1 MENVYKNDFLKDIS
15 THAELLVYDWSNG
28 GEIELVV
35 EDIENIGM
43 TSSIEIEFIKNLVLF
58 NTYTIISI
66 TDFDRFEKESPKM
79 LDWRFFNFEGEYTE
93 ARIKYT
99 EEAAITHSFCSLPL
113 FHCPDLVIQPEDI
126 ATRIRIFEEV

>member
-1 MENVYKNDFLKDIS
+1 MEDVYKNDFLKDIG

-35 EDIENIGM
+35 EDIEKIGM
-43 TSSIEIEFIKNLVLF
+43 IFSNVVFTKMRRLVNAYEICCIL
-58 NTYTIISI
+58 
-66 TDFDRFEKESPKM
+66 DFDRFEKESPKM
-79 LDWRFFNFEGEYTE
+79 QDWRFFNFEGDYTE

-99 EEAAITHSFCSLPL
+99 DEASITHTYANLPL

-126 ATRIRIFEEV
+126 ATQIRIFEEV